1 MMIKCSECG
10 HENQLGAIF
19 CRECGVKLDVETLRP
34 EVKDSKRSISVA
46 GLIRNVIGVGLL
58 VVVVGVLGLMFYP
71 ANIVMPSLGQDEQNT
86 AKTKFKALLARVD
99 EKYGDD
105 KYTFSPAE
113 VTYLLNN
120 ALTEKSDDD
129 EKAAAYKIQDTV
141 VSVDMRGVVH
151 IVMRAKFLSIPTTFA
166 VSGAFDMDTANF
178 RVLGQK
184 MGHLS
189 VPSGLRKKIVSKF
202 TPALDDPKGT
212 IKKILDNASSIAVDG
227 GEFVITLK
235 KK

>member
-34 EVKDSKRSISVA
+34 EIQDGKRSINVV
-46 GLIRNVIGVGLL
+46 GLIRNIIGVALL
-58 VVVVGVLGLMFYP
+58 VVVVGSLGLMFYP
-71 ANIVMPSLGQDEQNT
+71 ASIVMPSLGEEEQKAAE
-86 AKTKFKALLARVD
+86 AKLKALLVRVN

-120 ALTEKSDDD
+120 ALTKKSGDD
-129 EKAAAYKIQDTV
+129 EKTVAYKVEDIV
-141 VSVDMRGVVH
+141 VSVDMRSIVH
-151 IVMRAKFLSIPTTFA
+151 IAMRSKLLAIPVTLE
-166 VSGAFDMDTANF
+166 VSGTFDMDTANF

-184 MGHLS
+184 IGHLS
-189 VPSGLRKKIVSKF
+189 IPNGLRKKIVNKF
-202 TPALDDPKGT
+202 TPALNDPQGA
-212 IKKILDNASSIAVDG
+212 IKKILDNASSIAVDAN
-227 GEFVITLK
+227 EIVIMVK
-235 KK
+235 K